1 MAHLDSI
8 EQKIRA
14 ALAAKNAARERA
26 LTLSREVIRTSAN
39 TIRTAHRGELETARE
54 MLEGARRGTA
64 EMREAL
70 REHSDLYGAGYVH
83 DCQKEVAEAA
93 SFLAV
98 VSGAELPD
106 PDDLGVEYAAFLN
119 GLGECVGEVRRH
131 TLDVM
136 RRGDLQ
142 HAERLLATMDEIY
155 FVLVTMDYPDA
166 LTGGLR
172 RTTDGVRGIIEKTRG
187 ELTTALRQEELRQ
200 TIQAALRS
208 FQPGTAA
215 EREQALQQ
223 MEEEA

>member
-1 MAHLDSI
+1 MAQLDSI

-14 ALAAKNAARERA
+14 ALAAKNEARERA

-39 TIRTAHRGELETARE
+39 TIRTAHRGELDAAQT
-54 MLEGARRGTA
+54 MLEGARRGVTELRA
-64 EMREAL
+64 ALEA
-70 REHSDLYGAGYVH
+70 HPDLYGAGYVH

-93 SFLAV
+93 AFLSV
-98 VSGAELPD
+98 VSGTELPD
-106 PDDLGVEYAAFLN
+106 PDELGVEYAAFLN

-136 RRGDLQ
+136 RHGDLR

-187 ELTTALRQEELRQ
+187 ELTTALRQNDLRQ
-200 TIQAALRS
+200 AIQQALDALRPVS
-208 FQPGTAA
+208 EL

-223 MEEEA
+223 MEDEA